1 MSILALYLSLA
12 PLACGDS
19 PPPPEPEPPAI
30 AELADAGEAR
40 AAVAA
45 GRALAVRPG
54 PVGVLAVGG
63 GPPRPLGALAHA
75 PAKLAGL
82 LAGSGIERLV
92 LMPGADWTEADLLAL
107 CEAARGAAR
116 PGLPCERAPLDLLEP
131 PGGSPVVDVLS
142 RQVHTSAGWDPAAA
156 AAAAEPAV
164 AAWTDCFRAARLAAP
179 GVGGRIVLE
188 VAVDGSGAV
197 VDAAVTAG
205 WDQPDFER
213 CVAEAARSLVFEGA
227 AAGELIALPIMLTAR

>member
-1 MSILALYLSLA
+1 M
-12 PLACGDS
+12 ACGDS
-19 PPPPEPEPPAI
+19 PPEPESPAI
-30 AELADAGEAR
+30 AELADAEEAR
-40 AAVAA
+40 AAVAS

-63 GPPRPLGALAHA
+63 GPPRPLGALAKA
-75 PAKLAGL
+75 PEKLAGL

-92 LMPGADWTEADLLAL
+92 LMPGAGWGEADLLAF
-107 CEAARGAAR
+107 CEAARGATR
-116 PGLPCERAPLDLLEP
+116 PGLRCERAPLDLLEA
-131 PGGSPVVDVLS
+131 PGGIPVVEVLT
-142 RQVHTSAGWDPAAA
+142 RQVHTSTELEPAAA

-164 AAWTDCFRAARLAAP
+164 AAWTGCFRAARLASP

-188 VAVDGSGAV
+188 VAVDGTGAV

-213 CVAEAARSLVFEGA
+213 CVADAARSLVFEGA
-227 AAGELIALPIMLTAR
+227 AAGTLIALPIMLTAR